1 MKGKQLDQLIAEAA
15 SKSSGN
21 RIGNQLR
28 NPIIEFIVND
38 QKYTFP
44 ESKINIKTEV
54 L

>member
-1 MKGKQLDQLIAEAA
+1 MKSKQLDQLIAKAA

-21 RIGNQLR
+21 RIGNQLQ
-28 NPIIEFIVND
+28 NPIIEFTFKD